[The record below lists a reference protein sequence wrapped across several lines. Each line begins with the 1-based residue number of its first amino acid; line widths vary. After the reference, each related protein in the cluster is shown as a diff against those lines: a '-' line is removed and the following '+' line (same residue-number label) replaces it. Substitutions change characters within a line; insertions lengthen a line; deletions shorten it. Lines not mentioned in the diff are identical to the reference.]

1 VRVMRETDDDT
12 VAGDQL
18 DPCDSRE
25 ERTRDLRRRLEAL
38 LGIPA
43 SEGNALTLLK
53 NGDQIFPAML
63 TAIRESQRTIDFLT
77 FVYWKGDIA
86 HEFAHALAER
96 ATAGLDVRVLIDAV
110 GGRLIDN
117 DLIEHMTDCGVQVEW
132 FRKPLWQG
140 QALSPW
146 KHNHRTHRKVLICDE
161 TVGFTG
167 GVGIAEEWCG
177 DARDETEWRDTH
189 VRVVGPAVDGRSP
202 RTGRRPAIR

>member
-1 VRVMRETDDDT
+1 MHVLQQPDDHT

-18 DPCDSRE
+18 DPCDSPEQRS
-25 ERTRDLRRRLEAL
+25 RDLRRRLEAL

-43 SEGNALTLLK
+43 SEGNGLTLLK

-63 TAIRESQRTIDFLT
+63 GAIREAQRTIDFLT

-86 HEFAHALAER
+86 AEFAHALAER
-96 ATAGLDVRVLIDAV
+96 ASAGLDVRVLIDAV
-110 GGRLIDN
+110 GGRLIDS
-117 DLIEHMTDCGVQVEW
+117 DLIAHMTDCGVQVEW
-132 FRKPLWQG
+132 FRKPVWQG
-140 QALSPW
+140 EALSPW

-189 VRVVGPAVDGRSP
+189 VRVVGPAVAGRWAKVGQK
-202 RTGRRPAIR
+202 RDR